1 MVNLH
6 ILLIDD
12 HALFRTGLR
21 MIIESRFEGVEVLE
35 AGSLEQALALD
46 MAAGPPHV
54 VLLDIRLPGLNG
66 LESIALLK
74 RRWPNAPIVML
85 SSDASNTTVRQ
96 ALERGA
102 AGFVSKADKPDA
114 IAAALRACLVS
125 GDAPGVSAPDST
137 PLGPAMGK
145 SHAELTPRQ
154 CEVLVLL
161 GQGLPNK
168 SIARK
173 LDISENTIRGHV
185 QSLLMA
191 FGANSRSEAVYLAR
205 RQGLLD

>member
-1 MVNLH
+1 MVISH

-12 HALFRTGLR
+12 HALFRSGLR
-21 MIIESRFEGVEVLE
+21 MIIESRFECVQVLE
-35 AGSLEQALALD
+35 AGSLEQALD
-46 MAAGPPHV
+46 MDIQRPAV

-74 RRWPNAPIVML
+74 RRWPDVPIVML
-85 SSDASNTTVRQ
+85 SSDATPATVRQ

-125 GDAPGVSAPDST
+125 GTMPGVALPVGAPQA
-137 PLGPAMGK
+137 PAVGK
-145 SHAELTPRQ
+145 PASELTPRQ

>member
-1 MVNLH
+1 MGLH

-12 HALFRTGLR
+12 HALFRSGLR
-21 MIIESRFEGVEVLE
+21 MIIESRFEGAEVLE
-35 AGSLEQALALD
+35 AGSLEQALALE
-46 MAAGPPHV
+46 MAACPPHV

-66 LESIALLK
+66 LECIALLK
-74 RRWPNAPIVML
+74 RRWPDVPIVML

-125 GDAPGVSAPDST
+125 GEATGVSTTDSA
-137 PLGPAMGK
+137 PLGPAVGK
-145 SHAELTPRQ
+145 PQSELTPRQ

-185 QSLLMA
+185 QSLLVA
-191 FGANSRSEAVYLAR
+191 FGANSRSEAVYIAR

>member
-12 HALFRTGLR
+12 HALFRSGLR
-21 MIIESRFEGVEVLE
+21 MIIESRFDGVQVQE
-35 AGSLEQALALD
+35 AGSLEQALVMD
-46 MAAGPPHV
+46 VRRPEV

-74 RRWPNAPIVML
+74 RRWPDVPIVML
-85 SSDASNTTVRQ
+85 SSDASNATVRQ

-125 GDAPGVSAPDST
+125 GAMPGVSEPISE
-137 PLGPAMGK
+137 PLVPTMVK
-145 SHAELTPRQ
+145 PQPELTPRQ

-191 FGANSRSEAVYLAR
+191 FGANSRSEAVYIAR

>member
-1 MVNLH
+1 
-6 ILLIDD
+6 
-12 HALFRTGLR
+12 
-21 MIIESRFEGVEVLE
+21 MIIESRFEAAQVLE
-35 AGSLEQALALD
+35 AGSLEQALD
-46 MAAGPPHV
+46 MDVRRPEV

-74 RRWPNAPIVML
+74 RRWPDVPIVML

-96 ALERGA
+96 AFERGA
-102 AGFVSKADKPDA
+102 VGFVSKADKPDA

-125 GDAPGVSAPDST
+125 GDEVDVLASMGALPV
-137 PLGPAMGK
+137 PAVGK
-145 SHAELTPRQ
+145 QQAELTPRQ

-191 FGANSRSEAVYLAR
+191 FGANSRSEAVYIAR

>member
-1 MVNLH
+1 MVKLH

-12 HALFRTGLR
+12 HALFRSGLR
-21 MIIESRFEGVEVLE
+21 MIIESRFEAAQVLE
-35 AGSLEQALALD
+35 AGSLEQALDLD
-46 MAAGPPHV
+46 TRRLDV

-74 RRWPNAPIVML
+74 RRWPDVPIVML
-85 SSDASNTTVRQ
+85 SSDASSITVRQ
-96 ALERGA
+96 AFERGA
-102 AGFVSKADKPDA
+102 VGFVSKADKPDA
-114 IAAALRACLVS
+114 IAAALRACLVP
-125 GDAPGVSAPDST
+125 GDDVGVFAPIGVF
-137 PLGPAMGK
+137 PLPAAGK
-145 SHAELTPRQ
+145 HQTELTPRQ

-168 SIARK
+168 SIAKK

>member
-1 MVNLH
+1 MLNSH

-12 HALFRTGLR
+12 HALFRSGLR
-21 MIIESRFEGVEVLE
+21 MIIESRFEGVQVLE
-35 AGSLEQALALD
+35 AGSLEQAL
-46 MAAGPPHV
+46 GPDVRRPAV

-66 LESIALLK
+66 LESIAVLK
-74 RRWPNAPIVML
+74 RRWQDVPIVML

-102 AGFVSKADKPDA
+102 AAFVSKADKPDA
-114 IAAALRACLVS
+114 IAAALQACLASHDVPGAS
-125 GDAPGVSAPDST
+125 VPGGMPCAPAADKPQS
-137 PLGPAMGK
+137 
-145 SHAELTPRQ
+145 ELTPRQ
-154 CEVLVLL
+154 CEVLALL

-185 QSLLMA
+185 QSLLVA
-191 FGANSRSEAVYLAR
+191 LGANTRSEAVYIAR

>member
-1 MVNLH
+1 MLNSH

-12 HALFRTGLR
+12 HALFRSGLR
-21 MIIESRFEGVEVLE
+21 MIIESRFEGVQVLE
-35 AGSLEQALALD
+35 AGSLEQAL
-46 MAAGPPHV
+46 GPDVRRPAV

-66 LESIALLK
+66 LESIAVLK
-74 RRWPNAPIVML
+74 RRWQDVPIVML

-102 AGFVSKADKPDA
+102 AAFVAKADKPDA
-114 IAAALRACLVS
+114 IAAALQACLASHDVPGASVS
-125 GDAPGVSAPDST
+125 GGMPCKPQS
-137 PLGPAMGK
+137 
-145 SHAELTPRQ
+145 ELTPRQ

-185 QSLLMA
+185 QSLLVA
-191 FGANSRSEAVYLAR
+191 LGANSRSEAVYIAR
-205 RQGLLD
+205 RQGLLG